1 MDLVN
6 AVTGERAFAVV
17 IAAYLIWDV
26 TVNRRELK
34 AELKEVRSFVQ
45 TELMAMHTA
54 GQSALNRVAEV
65 LEEFTGRN
73 K

>member
-1 MDLVN
+1 MELVN
-6 AVTGERAFAVV
+6 AITGERAFAVV

-34 AELKEVRSFVQ
+34 AELKEVRGFVQ
-45 TELMAMHTA
+45 TELAEMNLACQT
-54 GQSALNRVAEV
+54 ALNRVADV
-65 LEEFTGRN
+65 LGNFVGKE